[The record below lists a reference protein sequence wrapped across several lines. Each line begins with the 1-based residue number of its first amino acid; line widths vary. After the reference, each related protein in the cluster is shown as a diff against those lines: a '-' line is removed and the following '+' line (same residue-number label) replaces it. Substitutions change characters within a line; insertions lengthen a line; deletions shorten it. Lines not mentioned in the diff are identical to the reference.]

1 MAPFVSRFHRNDKPE
16 NACEHGGMTISQ
28 TDLEVRPLSPTIGA
42 EIRGIDCAA
51 ELQDDTV
58 AAIRRIWLEH
68 LVVFF
73 PDQHLDDETQIAFA
87 RRFGELTESH
97 PVEPQVLERTEV
109 HSIESG
115 KDRTDFWHTDITFMN
130 RPAMASLLRSVV
142 VPRAGGDTMWS
153 DTRAA
158 YEALAE
164 PLQRLC
170 DGLAAYH
177 FEPYYA
183 QAVAEGHGN
192 VWEGKKLT
200 RLLPATHP
208 VVRVHPETGR
218 KNLFVNP
225 KFTMRITDMPEAQSD
240 GLLRL
245 LYDHMTRPEFVVR
258 YHWSPGT
265 LAMWDNRATMHFG
278 VFDYEG
284 DRRVMHRVTL
294 RGDRPLGPAS
304 G

>member
-1 MAPFVSRFHRNDKPE
+1 VTLSRSRV
-16 NACEHGGMTISQ
+16 
-28 TDLEVRPLSPTIGA
+28 DLDVRLLSPTIGA
-42 EIRGIDCAA
+42 EINGVDCAA
-51 ELQDDTV
+51 DLDDDVV
-58 AAIRRIWLEH
+58 AAVRAVWLER

-73 PDQHLDDETQIAFA
+73 PDQRLDDESQIAFA
-87 RRFGELTESH
+87 GRFGELTESH
-97 PVEPQVLERTEV
+97 PVEPQVLERPEI

-130 RPAMASLLRSVV
+130 RPAMASMLRSVE
-142 VPRAGGDTMWS
+142 VPEAGGDTMWA

-170 DGLAAYH
+170 DGLSAYH
-177 FEPYYA
+177 YEPYYA
-183 QAVAEGHGN
+183 QMVAEGHGN
-192 VWEGKKLT
+192 VWEGKKLE
-200 RLLPATHP
+200 RLLPALHP

-225 KFTMRITDMPEAQSD
+225 KFTLRVKDMPESQGD

-245 LYDHMTRPEFVVR
+245 LYRHMTSPQFLVR
-258 YHWSPGT
+258 YHWKPGT
-265 LAMWDNRATMHFG
+265 LAFWDNRSTMHFG
-278 VFDYEG
+278 IFDYDG
-284 DRRVMHRVTL
+284 QRRVMHRITL
-294 RGDRPLGPAS
+294 RGDRPVGPAS

>member
-1 MAPFVSRFHRNDKPE
+1 
-16 NACEHGGMTISQ
+16 MTISKL
-28 TDLEVRPLSPTIGA
+28 DLDVRPLGPTIGA
-42 EIRGIDCAA
+42 EIHGVDCATD
-51 ELQDDTV
+51 LDDDLIT
-58 AAIRRIWLEH
+58 AIRAVWLER

-73 PDQHLDDETQIAFA
+73 PDQRLDDDGQIAFA
-87 RRFGELTESH
+87 GRFGELTESH
-97 PVEPQVLERTEV
+97 PVEPQVLERAEV

-130 RPAMASLLRSVV
+130 RPAMASMLRSVV
-142 VPRAGGDTMWS
+142 VPEAGGDTMWA

-158 YEALAE
+158 YESLAA

-170 DGLAAYH
+170 DELSAFH

-183 QAVAEGHGN
+183 QMVAEGHGN
-192 VWEGKKLT
+192 VWEGKKLE

-225 KFTMRITDMPEAQSD
+225 KFTVRITDMPGAQSD

-245 LYDHMTRPEFVVR
+245 LYDHMARPEFVVR
-258 YHWSPGT
+258 YHWKPRT
-265 LAMWDNRATMHFG
+265 LAFWDNRATMHFG
-278 VFDYEG
+278 IFDYEG
-284 DRRVMHRVTL
+284 QRRVMHRVTL
-294 RGDRPLGPAS
+294 RGDRPVGPAPH
-304 G
+304 

>member
-1 MAPFVSRFHRNDKPE
+1 
-16 NACEHGGMTISQ
+16 MTISRVEL
-28 TDLEVRPLSPTIGA
+28 DVRPLSPTIGA
-42 EIRGIDCAA
+42 EIHGVDCAGD
-51 ELQDDTV
+51 LDDEV
-58 AAIRRIWLEH
+58 IAAIRRVWLER

-73 PDQHLDDETQIAFA
+73 PDQHLDDERQIAFA
-87 RRFGELTESH
+87 SRFGELTESH
-97 PVEPQVLERTEV
+97 PVEPQVLARQEV

-115 KDRTDFWHTDITFMN
+115 KDRTDFWHTDITFLS
-130 RPAMASLLRSVV
+130 RPAMASLLRSIV
-142 VPRAGGDTMWS
+142 VPTAGGDTMWA

-158 YEALAE
+158 YETLAE
-164 PLQRLC
+164 PLQRMC
-170 DGLAAYH
+170 DGLSAFH

-183 QAVAEGHGN
+183 RAVAAGQGN

-200 RLLPATHP
+200 KLLPALHP

-225 KFTMRITDMPEAQSD
+225 KFTVRVGDLPERQSD

-245 LYDHMTRPEFVVR
+245 LYDHMTDPAFVVR

-265 LAMWDNRATMHFG
+265 LAFWDNRATMHYG
-278 VFDYEG
+278 IHDYG
-284 DRRVMHRVTL
+284 DDRRVMHRVTL
-294 RGDRPLGPAS
+294 RGERPVGP

>member
-1 MAPFVSRFHRNDKPE
+1 
-16 NACEHGGMTISQ
+16 MTISR
-28 TDLEVRPLSPTIGA
+28 TDLDVRPLSPSIGA
-42 EIRGIDCAA
+42 EIRGVDCAA
-51 ELQDDTV
+51 DLDDDTV
-58 AAIRRIWLEH
+58 AAIRRIWLDR

-73 PDQHLDDETQIAFA
+73 PDQHLDDGTQIAFA
-87 RRFGELTESH
+87 ERFGALTESH
-97 PVEPQVLERTEV
+97 PVEPQVLERKEV

-115 KDRTDFWHTDITFMN
+115 KDRTDFWHTDITFMQ
-130 RPAMASLLRSVV
+130 RPAMASMLRSVV
-142 VPRAGGDTMWS
+142 VPEAGGDTMWC

-158 YEALAE
+158 YDALA
-164 PLQRLC
+164 PSLRARC

-177 FEPYYA
+177 FEPFYA

-225 KFTMRITDMPEAQSD
+225 KFTVRVVDMPEAQST
-240 GLLRL
+240 GVLEL

-265 LAMWDNRATMHFG
+265 LAFWDNRATMHFG
-278 VFDYEG
+278 IFDYEG
-284 DRRVMHRVTL
+284 DTRVMHRVTL
-294 RGDRPLGPAS
+294 RGDRPVGPTPAD
-304 G
+304 

>member
-1 MAPFVSRFHRNDKPE
+1 MD
-16 NACEHGGMTISQ
+16 GMTLSKV
-28 TDLEVRPLSPTIGA
+28 DLDVRPLSPTIGA
-42 EIRGIDCAA
+42 EIHGIDCAA
-51 ELQDDTV
+51 DLDDDV
-58 AAIRRIWLEH
+58 IAAIRAVWLER

-73 PDQHLDDETQIAFA
+73 PDQHLDDDTQIVFA
-87 RRFGELTESH
+87 ERFGELTESH
-97 PVEPQVLERTEV
+97 PVEAQVAERKEI

-115 KDRTDFWHTDITFMN
+115 KDRTDFWHTDITFMK
-130 RPAMASLLRSVV
+130 RPALASMLRSVV
-142 VPRAGGDTMWS
+142 VPKAGGDTMWA

-158 YEALAE
+158 YESLAP

-170 DGLAAYH
+170 DELSAFH

-200 RLLPATHP
+200 KLLPATHP

-225 KFTMRITDMPEAQSD
+225 KFTVRITGMPEKQSG

-245 LYDHMTRPEFVVR
+245 LYEHMASPQFVVR
-258 YHWSPGT
+258 YHWKPDT
-265 LAMWDNRATMHFG
+265 LAFWDNRATMHFG
-278 VFDYEG
+278 IFDYEG
-284 DRRVMHRVTL
+284 ERRVMHRVTL
-294 RGDRPLGPAS
+294 SGDRPTGPTVSSPPAD
-304 G
+304 

>member
-1 MAPFVSRFHRNDKPE
+1 
-16 NACEHGGMTISQ
+16 MTLSKVEL
-28 TDLEVRPLSPTIGA
+28 DVRPLGPTIGA
-42 EIRGIDCAA
+42 EIRGVDCSAD
-51 ELQDDTV
+51 LDDETIS
-58 AAIRRIWLEH
+58 AIRAIWLER

-73 PDQHLDDETQIAFA
+73 PDQELDDDSQISFA
-87 RRFGELTESH
+87 SRFGNLTESH
-97 PVEPQVLERTEV
+97 PVEPNVVEREEI
-109 HSIESG
+109 HSIQSG

-130 RPAMASLLRSVV
+130 RPAMASMLRAMV
-142 VPRAGGDTMWS
+142 VPPVGGDTMWA
-153 DTRAA
+153 DTRVA
-158 YEALAE
+158 YETLAE

-170 DGLAAYH
+170 DELSAFH

-200 RLLPATHP
+200 RLLPALHP

-225 KFTMRITDMPEAQSD
+225 KFTMRIKDLPEGQSA

-245 LYDHMTRPEFVVR
+245 LYDHMANPTFVVR

-265 LAMWDNRATMHFG
+265 LGFWDNRTTMHFG
-278 VFDYEG
+278 IFDYEG
-284 DRRVMHRVTL
+284 EQRVMHRVTL
-294 RGDRPLGPAS
+294 SGDRPIGPARAS
-304 G
+304 AAPEPSADQ

>member
-1 MAPFVSRFHRNDKPE
+1 
-16 NACEHGGMTISQ
+16 MTGVTMSKV
-28 TDLEVRPLSPTIGA
+28 DLDVRPLSPTIGA
-42 EIRGIDCAA
+42 EIRGVDCAA
-51 ELQDDTV
+51 DLDEAVV
-58 AAIRRIWLEH
+58 AAIRAVWLER

-73 PDQHLDDETQIAFA
+73 PDQRLDDDSQIAFA
-87 RRFGELTESH
+87 GRFGELTENH
-97 PVEPQVLERTEV
+97 PVEEQVAERKEI

-130 RPAMASLLRSVV
+130 RPAMASMLRSVV
-142 VPRAGGDTMWS
+142 VPEAGGDTMWA
-153 DTRAA
+153 DTRSA
-158 YEALAE
+158 YESLAP

-170 DGLAAYH
+170 DELSAYH

-225 KFTMRITDMPEAQSD
+225 KFTVRLTGMPELQSN

-245 LYDHMTRPEFVVR
+245 LYDHMAGPQFVVR
-258 YHWSPGT
+258 YHWRPGT
-265 LAMWDNRATMHFG
+265 LAFWDNRATMHFG
-278 VFDYEG
+278 IFDYEG
-284 DRRVMHRVTL
+284 ERRIMHRVTL
-294 RGDRPLGPAS
+294 RGDRPVGPAAAE
-304 G
+304 GNGAPQGH

>member
-1 MAPFVSRFHRNDKPE
+1 MSKV
-16 NACEHGGMTISQ
+16 
-28 TDLEVRPLSPTIGA
+28 DLDVRPLSPTIGA
-42 EIRGIDCAA
+42 EIRGVDCAA
-51 ELQDDTV
+51 DLDEAVV
-58 AAIRRIWLEH
+58 AAIRTVWLER

-73 PDQHLDDETQIAFA
+73 PDQRLDDDTQIAFA
-87 RRFGELTESH
+87 GRFGELTENH
-97 PVEPQVLERTEV
+97 PVEEQVAERKEI

-130 RPAMASLLRSVV
+130 KPAMASMLRSVV
-142 VPRAGGDTMWS
+142 VPEAGGDTMWA

-158 YEALAE
+158 YEALAP

-170 DGLAAYH
+170 DGLSAYH

-225 KFTMRITDMPEAQSD
+225 KFTVRITDMPERQSD

-245 LYDHMTRPEFVVR
+245 LYDHMAGPQFLVR
-258 YHWSPGT
+258 YHWRPGT
-265 LAMWDNRATMHFG
+265 LAFWDNRATMHFG
-278 VFDYEG
+278 IFDYEG
-284 DRRVMHRVTL
+284 ERRIMHRVTL
-294 RGDRPLGPAS
+294 RGDRPAGPAAAAQT
-304 G
+304 

>member
-1 MAPFVSRFHRNDKPE
+1 
-16 NACEHGGMTISQ
+16 MTISQ

-87 RRFGELTESH
+87 GRFGELTESH
-97 PVEPQVLERTEV
+97 PVEPQVLERREV

-115 KDRTDFWHTDITFMN
+115 KDRTDFWHTDITFMQ
-130 RPAMASLLRSVV
+130 RPAMASMLRSIE
-142 VPRAGGDTMWS
+142 VPDAGGDTMWS
-153 DTRAA
+153 DTRGA
-158 YEALAE
+158 YDALAE

-170 DGLAAYH
+170 DGLSAYH
-177 FEPYYA
+177 YEPYYA
-183 QAVAEGHGN
+183 QMVAEGHGN

-200 RLLPATHP
+200 RLLPALHP

-218 KNLFVNP
+218 RNLFVNP
-225 KFTMRITDMPEAQSD
+225 KFTLRVVDFPEAQSD
-240 GLLRL
+240 RLLRL
-245 LYDHMTRPEFVVR
+245 LYDHMTDPRFVVR
-258 YHWSPGT
+258 YHWSAGT
-265 LAMWDNRATMHFG
+265 LAFWDNRATMHYG
-278 VFDYEG
+278 IFDYEG
-284 DRRVMHRVTL
+284 ERRVMHRVTL
-294 RGDRPLGPAS
+294 RGDAPA
-304 G
+304 GVAPA

>member
-1 MAPFVSRFHRNDKPE
+1 M
-16 NACEHGGMTISQ
+16 
-28 TDLEVRPLSPTIGA
+28 
-42 EIRGIDCAA
+42 
-51 ELQDDTV
+51 
-58 AAIRRIWLEH
+58 
-68 LVVFF
+68 
-73 PDQHLDDETQIAFA
+73 
-87 RRFGELTESH
+87 
-97 PVEPQVLERTEV
+97 EPQVVERKEI

-130 RPAMASLLRSVV
+130 RPAMASMLRSVV
-142 VPRAGGDTMWS
+142 VPEAGGDTMWA

-158 YEALAE
+158 YESLAA

-170 DGLAAYH
+170 DELTAFH

-225 KFTMRITDMPEAQSD
+225 KFTVRINDMPEKQSD

-245 LYDHMTRPEFVVR
+245 LYDHMASPQFVVR
-258 YHWSPGT
+258 YHWKPNT
-265 LAMWDNRATMHFG
+265 LAFWDNRATMHFG
-278 VFDYEG
+278 IFDYEG
-284 DRRVMHRVTL
+284 ERRIMHRVTL
-294 RGDRPLGPAS
+294 SGDRPVGPT

>member
-1 MAPFVSRFHRNDKPE
+1 
-16 NACEHGGMTISQ
+16 MTISRVEL
-28 TDLEVRPLSPTIGA
+28 DVRPLSPTIGA
-42 EIRGIDCAA
+42 EIHGVDCAA
-51 ELQDDTV
+51 DLDDDV
-58 AAIRRIWLEH
+58 IAAIRRVWLER

-87 RRFGELTESH
+87 RRFGVLTESH
-97 PVEPQVLERTEV
+97 PVEPQVLAHKEV

-115 KDRTDFWHTDITFMN
+115 KDRTDFWHTDITFMS
-130 RPAMASLLRSVV
+130 RPAMASLLRSIE
-142 VPRAGGDTMWS
+142 VPTAGGDTMWA

-158 YEALAE
+158 YETLAE
-164 PLQRLC
+164 PLQALC
-170 DGLAAYH
+170 DGLAAFH

-183 QAVAEGHGN
+183 QAVAEGNGN

-200 RLLPATHP
+200 KLLPALHP

-225 KFTMRITDMPEAQSD
+225 KFTVRVADLPERQSE

-245 LYDHMTRPEFVVR
+245 LYEHMTDPAFLVR

-265 LAMWDNRATMHFG
+265 LAFWDNRATMHYG
-278 VFDYEG
+278 IHDYG
-284 DRRVMHRVTL
+284 DDRRLMHRVTL
-294 RGDRPLGPAS
+294 RGERPVGP

>member
-1 MAPFVSRFHRNDKPE
+1 
-16 NACEHGGMTISQ
+16 MTISQ

-192 VWEGKKLT
+192 VWECKKLT

-294 RGDRPLGPAS
+294 RGDRPVGPAS

>member
-1 MAPFVSRFHRNDKPE
+1 
-16 NACEHGGMTISQ
+16 MTIRQ
-28 TDLEVRPLSPTIGA
+28 TDLDVRPLSPTIGA
-42 EIRGIDCAA
+42 EIRGVDCGAD
-51 ELQDDTV
+51 LDDETV

-68 LVVFF
+68 LEVFF

-97 PVEPQVLERTEV
+97 PVEPRVLERAEV

-142 VPRAGGDTMWS
+142 VPQAGGDTMWS

-158 YEALAE
+158 SETLAE
-164 PLQRLC
+164 PLHRLC
-170 DGLAAYH
+170 DGLTAYH
-177 FEPYYA
+177 FEPFYA

-225 KFTMRITDMPEAQSD
+225 KFTVRIADMPEAQSD

-278 VFDYEG
+278 VYDYEG

-294 RGDRPLGPAS
+294 RGDRPVGPTS

>member
-1 MAPFVSRFHRNDKPE
+1 
-16 NACEHGGMTISQ
+16 MTISQ
-28 TDLEVRPLSPTIGA
+28 TDLDVRPLSPTIGA
-42 EIRGIDCAA
+42 EIRGVDCAA
-51 ELQDDTV
+51 DLDDDTV
-58 AAIRRIWLEH
+58 AAIRRIWLER
-68 LVVFF
+68 LVIFF

-97 PVEPQVLERTEV
+97 PVEPQVLERKEV

-130 RPAMASLLRSVV
+130 RPAMASMLRSVV
-142 VPRAGGDTMWS
+142 VPEAGGDTMWC

-158 YEALAE
+158 YEALAAS
-164 PLQRLC
+164 LQILC
-170 DGLAAYH
+170 DGLSAYH

-225 KFTMRITDMPEAQSD
+225 KFTVRIVDMPEAQSD
-240 GLLRL
+240 GLLKL

-265 LAMWDNRATMHFG
+265 LAVWDNRATMHFG
-278 VFDYEG
+278 IFDYEG
-284 DRRVMHRVTL
+284 DTRVMHRVTL
-294 RGDRPLGPAS
+294 RGDRPVGPDRA
-304 G
+304 